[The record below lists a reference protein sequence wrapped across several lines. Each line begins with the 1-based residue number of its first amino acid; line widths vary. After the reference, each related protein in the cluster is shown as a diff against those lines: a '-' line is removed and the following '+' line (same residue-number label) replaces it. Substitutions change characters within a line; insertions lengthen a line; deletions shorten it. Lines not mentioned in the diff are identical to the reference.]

1 MAQLVERRIQDSIT
15 VQSNQITQT
24 AIVSSVKS
32 QNDLTFSIA
41 IINISHEIL
50 LLSPILHGSL
60 FFSLGLVEVVVIVAN
75 DTIMT

>member
-15 VQSNQITQT
+15 VQSNRLTQT

-41 IINISHEIL
+41 ISHEIL
-50 LLSPILHGSL
+50 LSPNPILHGSL
-60 FFSLGLVEVVVIVAN
+60 FCSLGLVEVVVIVAN

>member
-41 IINISHEIL
+41 ISHEIL
-50 LLSPILHGSL
+50 LSPRLHGSL
-60 FFSLGLVEVVVIVAN
+60 FCSLGLVEVVVIVAN